1 MFSFKDVYFN
11 IDIHCIYN
19 NFNIDIHCIYY
30 NCGSVLKGVWH
41 EICLLLQGSPALP
54 SWKSNGR
61 SKQNA
66 FTAKEIR
73 IICTVNFYPKKFSIS
88 FYLICL
94 SHMTSISFEFIWR
107 LASFKRQRIQ
117 LTFYAY
123 LHTRAKKLKPWVVL
137 L

>member
-1 MFSFKDVYFN
+1 MYYFN

-73 IICTVNFYPKKFSIS
+73 IICTVNFYPSRFIL
-88 FYLICL
+88 FVWAIWQAFL
-94 SHMTSISFEFIWR
+94 SSLFEDLRPLKGSAYNSLLTRIYTHARKNLNHELFC
-107 LASFKRQRIQ
+107 FKI
-117 LTFYAY
+117 
-123 LHTRAKKLKPWVVL
+123 KV
-137 L
+137 